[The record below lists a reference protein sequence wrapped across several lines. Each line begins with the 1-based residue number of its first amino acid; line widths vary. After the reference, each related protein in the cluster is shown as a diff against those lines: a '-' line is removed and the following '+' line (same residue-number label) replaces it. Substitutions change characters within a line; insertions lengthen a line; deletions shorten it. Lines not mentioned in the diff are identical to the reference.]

1 MNKWNRVQWS
11 INFILFVSSSGHRYI
26 ELFTAAEDHLYGP
39 PRNGSY
45 QQEPPQHHPQSTNG
59 YCDEQQSFR
68 LLMRGLPWHV
78 SEREIEEVG
87 VLADKVVFSYA
98 ENKFVIKLDFFCF

>member
-1 MNKWNRVQWS
+1 MLNLISFRYVEIYLAGAGH
-11 INFILFVSSSGHRYI
+11 INSMLALGR
-26 ELFTAAEDHLYGP
+26 AAEDHLYGP

-45 QQEPPQHHPQSTNG
+45 QQEPPQHHPQPTNG
-59 YCDEQQSFR
+59 YRDGQQSFR

-87 VLADKVVFSYA
+87 VLADKVAFSYA